1 MGSLILGGDDVSVI
15 WVGWGLEYGSES
27 REGDLQ
33 GLVNAML
40 RGAGF
45 SGGLLEL

>member
-1 MGSLILGGDDVSVI
+1 MFLSSV
-15 WVGWGLEYGSES
+15 WDGVLSYGSES

-33 GLVNAML
+33 GLVHAML